1 MERYRSVC
9 SIGAREETG
18 KVQQQHFW
26 VTGDISRHIS
36 RSKNM
41 GRFFDIRVDTE
52 ELTNEAYAFVIEP
65 TPKRNER
72 PFIQELHD
80 IYPEMVDV
88 LECMV
93 IDGTE
98 ERQDVADYVETVF
111 AQGAPFRAS

>member
-1 MERYRSVC
+1 MQKLFQ
-9 SIGAREETG
+9 I
-18 KVQQQHFW
+18 K
-26 VTGDISRHIS
+26 
-36 RSKNM
+36 
-41 GRFFDIRVDTE
+41 VDTE
-52 ELTNEAYAFVIEP
+52 ALTDEAYAFVTDP

-98 ERQDVADYVETVF
+98 DREDVAEYVDTVF
-111 AQGAPFRAS
+111 ASGGRFSVA

>member
-1 MERYRSVC
+1 
-9 SIGAREETG
+9 
-18 KVQQQHFW
+18 
-26 VTGDISRHIS
+26 
-36 RSKNM
+36 M
-41 GRFFDIRVDTE
+41 GRFFQIRVDTVA
-52 ELTNEAYAFVIEP
+52 LTDEAYAFVIDP

-98 ERQDVADYVETVF
+98 ERNDVAEYVETVF
-111 AQGAPFRAS
+111 AQEGPFTPA